1 MDSIS
6 TNHIKFSNIISDS
19 LFSPSEIKKILKKI
33 NFGVK
38 ISTFLKIIELVSK
51 LGEVLTIYGIDGTQV
66 CEILSSS
73 DNSLGT
79 GCWGCAED
87 GGAGGRGSC

>member
-1 MDSIS
+1 M
-6 TNHIKFSNIISDS
+6 TNDIKFSNILSDS
-19 LFSPSEIKKILKKI
+19 LFFPLERKKILKKKK
-33 NFGVK
+33 FEVK

-51 LGEVLTIYGIDGTQV
+51 LDEVLTIYGIDGTQV
-66 CEILSSS
+66 CEIPSSS

-87 GGAGGRGSC
+87 GGAGGGGSC

>member
-1 MDSIS
+1 M
-6 TNHIKFSNIISDS
+6 
-19 LFSPSEIKKILKKI
+19 
-33 NFGVK
+33 
-38 ISTFLKIIELVSK
+38 KIIELVSK

-87 GGAGGRGSC
+87 GGGSC